1 MGPLPWPRQLLLP
14 LGCFAL
20 LLPPPG
26 AAEFSPSLD
35 SDFTFTLPAGR
46 KECFYQ
52 PMRKEAS
59 LELEYQVGQGRA
71 AWLRGRPGSPREGE
85 GPPRGVVLKGAGRSR
100 ILPRRRRCRS
110 WAVGGA
116 GRFGSRFLFAQARL
130 HQRRRH
136 RPALLPGASSRPPGV
151 PHPSPRPRLEPPCG
165 PPPARPC
172 ERQCLGRQRDPGA
185 LSPSGGPGDP
195 AGLPQPAA
203 AAGGRPAARTSRS
216 GQGARPACGSPPR
229 PAGLGSARLVLDGA
243 GLDVD
248 FHLLSPKGETLVF
261 DERKSDGVH
270 TVETEDG
277 DYMFCFD
284 NTFST
289 ISEKVIFFEL
299 ILDNMG
305 EDGQDQEDWKKY
317 VTGTDLLDMKLE
329 DILESINSVKT
340 RLSKS
345 VQIQTLL
352 RAFEARDR
360 NIQESNFDRVNFWSM
375 VNLGVMVV
383 VLHNSSNTA
392 GHLFYDLHPTQGL
405 LHYTK
410 RNLLL
415 LPASDSYHILE
426 D

>member
-1 MGPLPWPRQLLLP
+1 MAPRLLLVP
-14 LGCFAL
+14 LGVSRCCCRR
-20 LLPPPG
+20 PRR
-26 AAEFSPSLD
+26 EFSPSLD

-46 KECFYQ
+46 KECFSAHAQ
-52 PMRKEAS
+52 DAS
-59 LELEYQVGQGRA
+59 LEL
-71 AWLRGRPGSPREGE
+71 
-85 GPPRGVVLKGAGRSR
+85 
-100 ILPRRRRCRS
+100 
-110 WAVGGA
+110 
-116 GRFGSRFLFAQARL
+116 
-130 HQRRRH
+130 
-136 RPALLPGASSRPPGV
+136 
-151 PHPSPRPRLEPPCG
+151 
-165 PPPARPC
+165 
-172 ERQCLGRQRDPGA
+172 D
-185 LSPSGGPGDP
+185 
-195 AGLPQPAA
+195 
-203 AAGGRPAARTSRS
+203 TRS
-216 GQGARPACGSPPR
+216 G
-229 PAGLGSARLVLDGA
+229 DGA

-329 DILESINSVKT
+329 DILESINSVKA

-383 VLHNSSNTA
+383 VSAVQVYMLKS
-392 GHLFYDLHPTQGL
+392 LFED
-405 LHYTK
+405 K
-410 RNLLL
+410 RK
-415 LPASDSYHILE
+415 SRT
-426 D
+426 